1 MNVNTSEML
10 HEEPAAA
17 DAETM
22 CEAFQITAARFAEQP
37 ALRTSDGRLELSFGQ
52 YAERVRRLATALH
65 AAGISRGDTVAN
77 LLVNR
82 PEFHLIDTAAIHLGA
97 TPFSVY
103 NSLSAEQISYLFQ
116 NADSRIAFT
125 EPQYLDRILAAR
137 TPQLERIVLVE
148 GEHPDAT
155 SLAEFERL
163 EAPGFDFEAAWR
175 AVNPE
180 DVLTLIYTSGTTGPP
195 KGVQLTHANM
205 VFECRA
211 TFGALP
217 VKPGGRVVSFLPS
230 AHIADRWATYYLP
243 CLFCGATVTS
253 LADAKQ
259 IGATLAAVRPTA
271 FGAVPRLWEKIKAGL
286 ESKGILDPREL
297 TEDARSAVRRQL
309 GLGEAEWL
317 VSGAAP
323 IAPETLQF
331 FMDLGLPIRELWG
344 MSETACTVIINP
356 RDDIRIGTVGKPLPG
371 VELRLADDGEL
382 LVRAPLVM
390 KGYRHDPEKTAEAL
404 DPEGWLHTG
413 DVATIDADGY
423 VRIVDRKKEI
433 IINAAGKNMSPAN
446 IEQHLKAA
454 SPLIG
459 QAICI
464 GDRRPYNVALLV
476 LDPDTSASWAR
487 EHGRANATLAELR
500 TDPELLAEIELAV
513 QHANEKMARVEQ
525 IKRFA
530 ILAADWEPGG
540 DELTPTYKLKRKAV
554 HQKYAADIERLYA

>member
-1 MNVNTSEML
+1 
-10 HEEPAAA
+10 
-17 DAETM
+17 
-22 CEAFQITAARFAEQP
+22 
-37 ALRTSDGRLELSFGQ
+37 
-52 YAERVRRLATALH
+52 
-65 AAGISRGDTVAN
+65 
-77 LLVNR
+77 
-82 PEFHLIDTAAIHLGA
+82 
-97 TPFSVY
+97 
-103 NSLSAEQISYLFQ
+103 
-116 NADSRIAFT
+116 
-125 EPQYLDRILAAR
+125 
-137 TPQLERIVLVE
+137 
-148 GEHPDAT
+148 
-155 SLAEFERL
+155 
-163 EAPGFDFEAAWR
+163 
-175 AVNPE
+175 
-180 DVLTLIYTSGTTGPP
+180 
-195 KGVQLTHANM
+195 
-205 VFECRA
+205 
-211 TFGALP
+211 
-217 VKPGGRVVSFLPS
+217 
-230 AHIADRWATYYLP
+230 
-243 CLFCGATVTS
+243 
-253 LADAKQ
+253 
-259 IGATLAAVRPTA
+259 
-271 FGAVPRLWEKIKAGL
+271 
-286 ESKGILDPREL
+286 
-297 TEDARSAVRRQL
+297 
-309 GLGEAEWL
+309 
-317 VSGAAP
+317 
-323 IAPETLQF
+323 
-331 FMDLGLPIRELWG
+331 
-344 MSETACTVIINP
+344 VIINP

-487 EHGRANATLAELR
+487 EHGRASATLAELR
-500 TDPELLAEIELAV
+500 ADPELLAEIELAV

-530 ILAADWEPGG
+530 ILATDWEPGG